1 VFALLQA
8 AFRDRAEQ
16 ADRLVVFTLPT
27 RTGRL
32 YDLFGSTDFLSVV
45 YLRLAI

>member
-8 AFRDRAEQ
+8 AFRGSAEQ
-16 ADRLVVFTLPT
+16 ADRLMVSTLPT
-27 RTGRL
+27 RTWRL
-32 YDLFGSTDFLSVV
+32 HDLFGSAEFLSAV